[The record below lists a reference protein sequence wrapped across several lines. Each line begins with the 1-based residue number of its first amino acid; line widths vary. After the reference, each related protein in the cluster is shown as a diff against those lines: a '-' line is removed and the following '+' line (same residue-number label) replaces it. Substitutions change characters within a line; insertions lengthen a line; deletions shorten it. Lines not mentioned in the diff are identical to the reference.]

1 MVSSEIQAEH
11 VRYQCYVENVVFKRR
26 YMGSYST
33 QYSLIFMWFPLTLGM
48 QLNVAPKEMDLV
60 FF

>member
-11 VRYQCYVENVVFKRR
+11 VRYQCYVENAFKRR
-26 YMGSYST
+26 YMVSYLT

-48 QLNVAPKEMDLV
+48 QRNVAPKEMDLV